1 MPRYVRL
8 CATQP
13 AAIHFCLML
22 RLTLR
27 ILFGE
32 SQSELLQQLFHR
44 HVMVRRN
51 WFQDTFDERANLQG
65 LCLGIVT

>member
-1 MPRYVRL
+1 
-8 CATQP
+8 
-13 AAIHFCLML
+13 ML

-32 SQSELLQQLFHR
+32 SQSELLQQFFHR

-65 LCLGIVT
+65 IVPWNCDMMLTIELR